1 MPAPRLHRD
10 EVVSQNKIMP
20 IPELRP
26 DGYLPEGLFLATETE
41 VEATF
46 GRVNVQRQTLMRRLS
61 YFLQLARAAGV
72 LRFFVNGS
80 FVTAKPE
87 PGDVDA
93 VRLVPAGW
101 SAETSVATRELYEVA
116 LARLPKELFIAY
128 SESRWDQWVEF
139 FGRTRESDGRR
150 KGLVEVQL

>member
-1 MPAPRLHRD
+1 
-10 EVVSQNKIMP
+10 MP

-41 VEATF
+41 VEAVF
-46 GRVNVQRQTLMRRLS
+46 GRVNARRQTLMRWLS
-61 YFLQLARAAGV
+61 YFLQLARAAGA
-72 LRFFVNGS
+72 LRFFANGS

-93 VRLVPAGW
+93 VCLVPAGW
-101 SAETSVATRELYEVA
+101 SAETNVATRELYEVA